1 MQPMEDI
8 RTNEDV
14 KVLVDSFYAKVRKDE
29 VIGYIFNEI
38 IGDDWSHH
46 LPIMYQFWGTV
57 LLSLPGYRGN
67 AVAKHIEIDKR
78 MPLKE
83 DHYKQWLKLWTETVD
98 SLFAGEVADEAK
110 NRASLMMHLISMKVE
125 MARSGKSIF

>member
-1 MQPMEDI
+1 MEDI
-8 RTNEDV
+8 ITGDDI
-14 KVLVDSFYAKVRKDE
+14 KVLVDSFYDKVRKDN

-38 IGDDWSHH
+38 IGEDWSHH
-46 LPIMYQFWGTV
+46 LPIMYQFWSTI
-57 LLSLPGYRGN
+57 LLSQPGYRGN

-78 MPLKE
+78 ILLKDE
-83 DHYKQWLKLWTETVD
+83 HYKQWISLWTETID
-98 SLFAGEVADEAK
+98 ELFAGEVANEAK